1 MEELY
6 DDIRKRLKAEVAAL
20 KYIDSDEGQIDYYDK
35 FMLPS
40 WPAALIDLNNIEW
53 ESCPDDQT
61 GLVEMQI
68 RVCFRM
74 PEQTSS
80 LVDNIGAAKTRIAIL
95 NSIHTA
101 LDNWSGSGA
110 SYTGL
115 LRIRTSREKRTDPI
129 KVFQVVYRTYLEG

>member
-6 DDIRKRLKAEVAAL
+6 DDIRKQLKAQVADL
-20 KYIDSDEGQIDYYDK
+20 KYIDSDEGQIDFYDK

-53 ESCPDDQT
+53 ESFPEDQT
-61 GLVEMQI
+61 GQVEMQI

-80 LVDNIGAAKTRIAIL
+80 LVDNISAAKNRIKIL

-101 LDNWSGSGA
+101 LDNFSGNGA
-110 SYTGL
+110 VYTGL
-115 LRIRTSREKRTDPI
+115 LRIRTVREKRNDAI
-129 KVFQVVYRTYLEG
+129 KVFQVIYRTFLEG